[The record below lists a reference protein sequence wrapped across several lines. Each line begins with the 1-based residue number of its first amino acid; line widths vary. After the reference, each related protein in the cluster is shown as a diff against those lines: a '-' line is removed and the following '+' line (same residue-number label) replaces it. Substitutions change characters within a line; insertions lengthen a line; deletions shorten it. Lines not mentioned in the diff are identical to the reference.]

1 MMENNSTENLV
12 FSKVITPV
20 ISPKFKSTTNFLVPN
35 FSARQFY
42 IIMKFNPG
50 VIKKSIVP

>member
-1 MMENNSTENLV
+1 MENNSTENLV

-20 ISPKFKSTTNFLVPN
+20 ISPKFKSTPNFLVPN